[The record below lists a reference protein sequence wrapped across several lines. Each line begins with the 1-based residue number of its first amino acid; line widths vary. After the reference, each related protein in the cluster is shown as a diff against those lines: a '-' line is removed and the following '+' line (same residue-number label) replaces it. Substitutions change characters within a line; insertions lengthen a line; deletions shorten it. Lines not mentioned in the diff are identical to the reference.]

1 MDALAPRPANKDGA
15 ARGPRAALK
24 KLRID
29 EMTEYEKDFWLE
41 KARIDAI
48 LGGARLSMKSL
59 KSGLRCYVAF
69 VGKLCQYALSFFVV
83 RADKL
88 FPETKLYF
96 PPTLKCLLAW
106 STTFRSSG
114 TLRNYLGYVKTG
126 CIIVNA
132 DIRVSSLCQSLA
144 TVKT

>member
-1 MDALAPRPANKDGA
+1 MKPQCIIAELKAGNVDTLAPRPANKDGA

-69 VGKLCQYALSFFVV
+69 VGKLCQYAPFSVPLLFVQISYSQ
-83 RADKL
+83 K
-88 FPETKLYF
+88 
-96 PPTLKCLLAW
+96 
-106 STTFRSSG
+106 SS
-114 TLRNYLGYVKTG
+114 
-126 CIIVNA
+126 CIS
-132 DIRVSSLCQSLA
+132 RQR
-144 TVKT
+144 